1 MEPPASLSLESLRR
15 AGERIR
21 PHVRMT
27 PVRQAPELGLW
38 VKCENRQFT
47 GSFKL
52 RGALNK
58 ILGLSVSS
66 RRETLVAASA
76 GNHGLGVAW
85 AARLRQAPATIVVP
99 QGAVQAKVDAIRELG
114 ADVLV
119 VEGGYAQAEKLGQQL
134 AQDTSA
140 VWISPYNDL
149 EVIAGQGTIG
159 LEVAEQ
165 LELASEEGEGWQVFV
180 PVGGGGL
187 ICGVAAALK
196 RLSPRARLIGVQTTN
211 SPHLHAYF
219 HGGDMKRVVERPTLA
234 DGLAGGVEA
243 EAVTLELVRAL
254 VDDFVLVD
262 ELAIENAIRW
272 ADKRLGEVIEP
283 SAAAALAACLG
294 QPETGR
300 RLVILSGGNI
310 APSLLARVRGE
321 GMRDD

>member
-21 PHVRMT
+21 PHVRVT
-27 PVRQAPELGLW
+27 AVRQAPELGLW

-58 ILGLSVSS
+58 ILGLPVSS
-66 RRETLVAASA
+66 RREALVAASA

-85 AARLRQAPATIVVP
+85 AARLRQVTATIVVP

-114 ADVLV
+114 AHVLV
-119 VEGGYAQAEKLGQQL
+119 AEGGYAQAEEQGKQL
-134 AQDTSA
+134 AQDTGA

-149 EVIAGQGTIG
+149 EVIAGQGTVG

-165 LELASEEGEGWQVFV
+165 LELASEDGEGWQVSV

-187 ICGVAAALK
+187 VCGVAAALK
-196 RLSPRARLIGVQTTN
+196 RLSPRVRLIGVQAAN
-211 SPHLHAYF
+211 SPYLHACF
-219 HGGDMKRVVERPTLA
+219 HGADMNRVVERPTLA
-234 DGLAGGVEA
+234 DGLAGAVEA
-243 EAVTLELVRAL
+243 EAVTLEMVRAL
-254 VDDFVLVD
+254 VDDCVLVD
-262 ELAIENAIRW
+262 EPAIEDAIRW
-272 ADKRLGEVIEP
+272 ADQRLGEVIEP

-294 QPETGR
+294 QPGTGR

-321 GMRDD
+321 GIRDA